1 MKSKTSLFGVEKSM
15 WPAPDPM
22 RARVLEVVDHPGGLW
37 VVDDDEVVV
46 VLELARVQLL
56 VAPEDLALLFGQALR
71 IALKRVVDR
80 LRDVPELFGALDD
93 PPLGLEAGI
102 LHQRDEGVVDL
113 RNTAS
118 EGRRR
123 EVHDTLPGK
132 RFGQP
137 LDLIHEPTRRDGR
150 VIGERL
156 VSGIDELEHGL
167 GALPRDERSRQ
178 YSPGRASSGLSR
190 NAAAIL
196 YRRAGHRTRPRPRSR
211 E

>member
-1 MKSKTSLFGVEKSM
+1 
-15 WPAPDPM
+15 M
-22 RARVLEVVDHPGGLW
+22 RTRVFEVVDHPGGLW

-46 VLELARVQLL
+46 VLEFAGVQLL
-56 VAPEDLALLFGQALR
+56 VTPEDLALLVGQALR
-71 IALKRVVDR
+71 IALERVVDR

-123 EVHDTLPGK
+123 EVYDTLPGE
-132 RFGQP
+132 RLGQP
-137 LDLIHEPTRRDGR
+137 LDLIHEPTRRDSR

-156 VSGIDELEHGL
+156 VSGIDELKHGL
-167 GALPRDERSRQ
+167 GAFLETNGRDNT
-178 YSPGRASSGLSR
+178 A
-190 NAAAIL
+190 
-196 YRRAGHRTRPRPRSR
+196 R
-211 E
+211 EG